1 MNTTG
6 PVDIVYLW
14 VDGSDAAWR
23 SKRHNARR
31 QLDAHQHQQLAAYGD
46 VEGRFRDNDEL
57 RYSLRAL
64 ERFFPD
70 HGQVYI
76 VTDGQVPAWLRAH
89 PRLSIVDHRDLMPA
103 EALPTFDSCHIE
115 SYIHRIPGLS
125 ERYFYFND
133 DVFFGAP
140 VDLADWFWDDGVYAG
155 WSDEPPVPA
164 GPLHKLSSALENAC
178 RLSIAWLDAHPSPG
192 RQADYR
198 HTYQTFAHSPRAM
211 RKSML
216 FALEDLAPELF
227 SKVRS
232 TVFRAWDKPTIV
244 SDFVMRWAL
253 AHGRAR
259 IRDYAHVYVATG
271 EAPQVSGLDRVIR
284 DFGDLHFFCLNDTL
298 DNAPPD
304 DIRFCHLKE
313 TLQGLFGFASG
324 YELGE
329 ALLQPAAAR
338 HSAAQLNPA

>member
-1 MNTTG
+1 
-6 PVDIVYLW
+6 
-14 VDGSDAAWR
+14 
-23 SKRHNARR
+23 
-31 QLDAHQHQQLAAYGD
+31 
-46 VEGRFRDNDEL
+46 
-57 RYSLRAL
+57 
-64 ERFFPD
+64 
-70 HGQVYI
+70 
-76 VTDGQVPAWLRAH
+76 
-89 PRLSIVDHRDLMPA
+89 
-103 EALPTFDSCHIE
+103 
-115 SYIHRIPGLS
+115 LS

-140 VDLADWFWDDGVYAG
+140 VDLADWFWADGVYAG

-178 RLSIAWLDAHPSPG
+178 RLSVAWLDGHPSPG

-298 DNAPPD
+298 DNAPPE

-313 TLQGLFGFASG
+313 TLQGLFGSASR
-324 YELGE
+324 YERGDAVRPPAGPQARLQRKLIQRDH
-329 ALLQPAAAR
+329 ALPG
-338 HSAAQLNPA
+338 